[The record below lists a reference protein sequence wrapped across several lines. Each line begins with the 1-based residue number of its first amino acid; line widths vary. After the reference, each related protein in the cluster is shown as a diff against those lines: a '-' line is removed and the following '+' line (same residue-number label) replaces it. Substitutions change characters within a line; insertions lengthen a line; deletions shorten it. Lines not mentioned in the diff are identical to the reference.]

1 MVIVKVKTIRDKGNS
16 VSKNAMS
23 ENNHGLG
30 TCSYEDKI
38 RKKKKKNANR
48 RPLKPSSEFFFLIL

>member
-23 ENNHGLG
+23 ENNYGLG

-38 RKKKKKNANR
+38 RKKKKKT
-48 RPLKPSSEFFFLIL
+48 PIEDP